1 MKMGRRKTNFDESLL
16 RNMHTYYDYYDW
28 LMQIAL
34 TCFEWKNLPLSID
47 ERFMELCLFN
57 SGMCVFF
64 KDEYISDNENKQF
77 LALNCLIDGQL
88 DVYNV
93 PIRRTAYAS
102 NGYQKNLTIDDSVI
116 IYNNYMRTNDVSVI
130 KGYAQRLY
138 NLDRAIDVNAN
149 AQKTP
154 VLLQCDDSQKL
165 SVLNAYKEFDG
176 NAPVIFAGKNFDL
189 NSFKV
194 LSTNAPYVS
203 DKLYELKVKIWNEAL
218 TYLGVANISQ
228 QKRERMLVDEVIRQ
242 QGGVM
247 ASRNSRLLARKKA
260 CTLINHMFGLV
271 VDVAFRDGME
281 EVVNFE

>member
-1 MKMGRRKTNFDESLL
+1 MGRKKTNFDESLL
-16 RNMHTYYDYYDW
+16 SNMHTYYDYYDW

-64 KDEYISDNENKQF
+64 KDEYISDSENKQF
-77 LALNCLIDGQL
+77 LALNCLIDGEL

-116 IYNNYMRTNDVSVI
+116 IYNNYMRMNDVSVI

-138 NLDRAIDVNAN
+138 NLDRSIDVNAN

-154 VLLQCDDSQKL
+154 ILLQCDDSQKL

-194 LSTNAPYVS
+194 LSANAPYVS

-228 QKRERMLVDEVIRQ
+228 QKRERMVVDEVIRQ

-260 CTLINHMFGLV
+260 CALINDMYGLD

-281 EVVNFE
+281 EVMNFE